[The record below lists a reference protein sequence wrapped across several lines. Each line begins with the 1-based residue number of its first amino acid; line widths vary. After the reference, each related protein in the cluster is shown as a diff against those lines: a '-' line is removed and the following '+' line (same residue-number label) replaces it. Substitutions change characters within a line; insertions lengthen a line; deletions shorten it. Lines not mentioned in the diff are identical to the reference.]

1 MSVFIVDGYWKDN
14 KSEFAGYL
22 INEFDDV
29 PDGFKDDDIFY
40 FGLSETDLKNSSEDD
55 GLEFVITDYKN
66 IVEGEESITENDKAE
81 EEEKLIEREKN
92 KLIAEFMGAE
102 WHNNFFKDVCIIS
115 PSNISYKFH
124 TSWDWLMPVVEKIEN
139 TNLFPTTENAVNVT
153 IGATLYCLIQ
163 DNYGEKFEIVGQ
175 GKTKLLSVYQAVVEF
190 INFYNKNKKK

>member
-66 IVEGEESITENDKAE
+66 IVEGEEVITENDRAE
-81 EEEKLIEREKN
+81 EDEK
-92 KLIAEFMGAE
+92 
-102 WHNNFFKDVCIIS
+102 
-115 PSNISYKFH
+115 
-124 TSWDWLMPVVEKIEN
+124 
-139 TNLFPTTENAVNVT
+139 
-153 IGATLYCLIQ
+153 
-163 DNYGEKFEIVGQ
+163 
-175 GKTKLLSVYQAVVEF
+175 
-190 INFYNKNKKK
+190 FYNKKYKNNK